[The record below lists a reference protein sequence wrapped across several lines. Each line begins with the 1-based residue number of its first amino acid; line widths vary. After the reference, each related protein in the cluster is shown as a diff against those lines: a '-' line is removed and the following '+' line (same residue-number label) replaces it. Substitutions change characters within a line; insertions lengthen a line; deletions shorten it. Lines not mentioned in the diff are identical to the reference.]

1 MIFFRTIILL
11 HLIGITIA
19 YSTYSEYDYWDNF
32 VLAFGEN
39 VVSDSFSSPYSLK
52 NAVELDRIDFIN
64 SQELGC
70 MSYTD
75 GQILGIKY

>member
-1 MIFFRTIILL
+1 MMFFRIIILL
-11 HLIGITIA
+11 HFIGTMFA

-52 NAVELDRIDFIN
+52 NAVELDRIDFVN

-70 MSYTD
+70 MSYLD
-75 GQILGIKY
+75 GQTLGIKN